1 MGAFRSEGIL
11 KTMELFKKREFNLF
25 VFILFI
31 IFGVSLRTPSFLKLN
46 NLVDILND
54 TAILSMVAIGQL
66 MIIVTGG
73 IDLSVGSSLALS
85 GMSVA
90 LLNQYH
96 PGIPISMIIL
106 ISIAIGL
113 MLGSINGLL
122 VSQAKIPPIITT
134 LGTMSIYR
142 GLVFVLCKG
151 TWVSAHEMTEAFRG
165 FPRRSFLGISSLIS
179 ISILIVILFLIFLNL
194 TKTGREIYGVGGN
207 KIASQ
212 YVGINL
218 KKIYYLV
225 FALCGGITGLAGFLW
240 VARYAAAQSETAIG
254 FELQTIAACVIG
266 GVSITGGSGTII
278 GVVLGAFF
286 MGIVYNA
293 LTMINVS
300 PFWQMAIQGFIIL
313 FAIIINTV
321 IDKRNQ
327 QLMLRKRSFNE

>member
-1 MGAFRSEGIL
+1 MRDLFR
-11 KTMELFKKREFNLF
+11 KREFNLF
-25 VFILFI
+25 IFILFI
-31 IFGVSLRTPSFLKLN
+31 IFGVSCRTPSFLHISN
-46 NLVDILND
+46 FVDILND

-66 MIIVTGG
+66 IIIVTGG

-96 PGIPISMIIL
+96 PGIPIFVIIL

-113 MLGSINGLL
+113 LLGSINGLL

-165 FPRRSFLGISSLIS
+165 FPRSSFLGISSLIYVS
-179 ISILIVILFLIFLNL
+179 MLIVILFLIFLNL
-194 TKTGREIYGVGGN
+194 TRTGREIYGVGGN

-218 KKIYYLV
+218 KKIQYIV
-225 FALCGGITGLAGFLW
+225 FTLGGGITGLAGFLW

-254 FELQTIAACVIG
+254 FEFQTIAACVIG
-266 GVSITGGSGTII
+266 GVSIAGGSGTII

-313 FAIIINTV
+313 FAIIIDTV
-321 IDKRNQ
+321 MDKRNQ

>member
-1 MGAFRSEGIL
+1 
-11 KTMELFKKREFNLF
+11 MELFKKREFNLF

-31 IFGVSLRTPSFLKLN
+31 IFGVSLRTPSFLYVN
-46 NLVDILND
+46 NFVDILND

-73 IDLSVGSSLALS
+73 IDLSVGSSVALS

-96 PGIPISMIIL
+96 PGIPIFMIIL

-113 MLGSINGLL
+113 LLGSINGLL
-122 VSQAKIPPIITT
+122 VSQVKIPPIITT

-151 TWVSAHEMTEAFRG
+151 TWVSAHEMTEVFRE
-165 FPRRSFLGISSLIS
+165 FPRRSFLGISSLIYL
-179 ISILIVILFLIFLNL
+179 SILIVILFLIFLNL
-194 TKTGREIYGVGGN
+194 TRTGREIYGVGGN
-207 KIASQ
+207 KTASQ

-218 KKIYYLV
+218 KKIQYIV
-225 FALCGGITGLAGFLW
+225 FTLGGGITGLAGFLW
-240 VARYAAAQSETAIG
+240 VARYAAAQSETATG

-266 GVSITGGSGTII
+266 GVSIMGGSGTII

-321 IDKRNQ
+321 MDKRNQ

>member
-1 MGAFRSEGIL
+1 MKNLFR
-11 KTMELFKKREFNLF
+11 KREFNLF
-25 VFILFI
+25 IFILFI
-31 IFGVSLRTPSFLKLN
+31 IFGVSLRTPSFLYVN
-46 NLVDILND
+46 NFVDILND

-73 IDLSVGSSLALS
+73 IDLSVGSSVALS

-96 PGIPISMIIL
+96 PGIPIFMIIL

-113 MLGSINGLL
+113 LLGSINGLL
-122 VSQAKIPPIITT
+122 VSQVKIPPIITT

-151 TWVSAHEMTEAFRG
+151 TWVSAHEMTEVFRE
-165 FPRRSFLGISSLIS
+165 FPRRSFLGISSLIYL
-179 ISILIVILFLIFLNL
+179 SILIVILFLIFLNL
-194 TKTGREIYGVGGN
+194 TRTGREIYGVGGN
-207 KIASQ
+207 KTASQ

-218 KKIYYLV
+218 KKIQYIV
-225 FALCGGITGLAGFLW
+225 FTLGGGITGLAGFLW
-240 VARYAAAQSETAIG
+240 VARYAAAQSETATG

-266 GVSITGGSGTII
+266 GVSIMGGSGTII

-321 IDKRNQ
+321 MDKRNQ

>member
-1 MGAFRSEGIL
+1 MRNLFR
-11 KTMELFKKREFNLF
+11 KREFNLF
-25 VFILFI
+25 IFILFI
-31 IFGVSLRTPSFLKLN
+31 IFGVSLRTPSFLYVN
-46 NLVDILND
+46 NFVDILND

-73 IDLSVGSSLALS
+73 IDLSVGSSIALS

-96 PGIPISMIIL
+96 PGIPIFMIIL

-113 MLGSINGLL
+113 LLGSINGLL
-122 VSQAKIPPIITT
+122 VSQVKIPPIITT

-151 TWVSAHEMTEAFRG
+151 TWVSAHEMTEVFRE
-165 FPRRSFLGISSLIS
+165 FPRRSFLGISSLIYL
-179 ISILIVILFLIFLNL
+179 SILIVILFLIFLNL
-194 TKTGREIYGVGGN
+194 TRTGREIYGVGGN
-207 KIASQ
+207 KTASQ

-218 KKIYYLV
+218 KKIQYIV
-225 FALCGGITGLAGFLW
+225 FTLGGGITGLAGFLW
-240 VARYAAAQSETAIG
+240 VARYAAAQSETATG

-266 GVSITGGSGTII
+266 GVSIMGGSGTII

-321 IDKRNQ
+321 MDKRNQ

>member
-1 MGAFRSEGIL
+1 MRDLFR
-11 KTMELFKKREFNLF
+11 KREFNLF
-25 VFILFI
+25 IFILFI
-31 IFGVSLRTPSFLKLN
+31 IFGVSLRTPSFLYIN
-46 NLVDILND
+46 NFVDILND

-66 MIIVTGG
+66 MIIATGG

-96 PGIPISMIIL
+96 PGIPIFVIIL
-106 ISIAIGL
+106 ISITIGL
-113 MLGSINGLL
+113 LLGSINGLL

-165 FPRRSFLGISSLIS
+165 FPRSSFLGISSLIWV
-179 ISILIVILFLIFLNL
+179 SILIVILFLFFLNL
-194 TKTGREIYGVGGN
+194 TRTGREIYGVGGN

-218 KKIYYLV
+218 KKIQYIV
-225 FALCGGITGLAGFLW
+225 FTLGGGITGLAGFLW
-240 VARYAAAQSETAIG
+240 VSRYAAAQSETAIG
-254 FELQTIAACVIG
+254 FEFQTIAACVIG
-266 GVSITGGSGTII
+266 GVSIAGGTGTII
-278 GVVLGAFF
+278 GVVLGSFF

-313 FAIIINTV
+313 FAIIINTFM
-321 IDKRNQ
+321 DKRNQ

>member
-1 MGAFRSEGIL
+1 MMS
-11 KTMELFKKREFNLF
+11 LFKKREFNLF

-31 IFGVSLRTPSFLKLN
+31 IFGISLRTPSFLKLS

-73 IDLSVGSSLALS
+73 IDLSVGSSVALS

-96 PGIPISMIIL
+96 PEIPIFMIIL
-106 ISIAIGL
+106 ISITIGL
-113 MLGSINGLL
+113 LLGSINGLL
-122 VSQAKIPPIITT
+122 VSRAKIPPIITT

-151 TWVSAHEMTEAFRG
+151 SWVSAHEMTEAFRG
-165 FPRRSFLGISSLIS
+165 FPRRSFLGISSLIY

-194 TKTGREIYGVGGN
+194 TRTGREIYGVGGN

-212 YVGINL
+212 YVGINF
-218 KKIYYLV
+218 KKINYLV

-266 GVSITGGSGTII
+266 GVSIMGGSGTII
-278 GVVLGAFF
+278 GVMLGAFF
-286 MGIVYNA
+286 IGIVYNA

-321 IDKRNQ
+321 MDKRNQ
-327 QLMLRKRSFNE
+327 QLMLRRRSFNE

>member
-1 MGAFRSEGIL
+1 MRGLFR
-11 KTMELFKKREFNLF
+11 KREFSLF
-25 VFILFI
+25 IFILFI
-31 IFGVSLRTPSFLKLN
+31 IFGVSLRTPSFLYIN
-46 NLVDILND
+46 NFVDILND

-66 MIIVTGG
+66 IIIVTGG

-96 PGIPISMIIL
+96 PGIPIFVIIL

-113 MLGSINGLL
+113 LLGSINGLL

-151 TWVSAHEMTEAFRG
+151 TWVSAHEMTEVFRV
-165 FPRRSFLGISSLIS
+165 FPRRSFLGISNLIYL
-179 ISILIVILFLIFLNL
+179 SILIVILFLIFLNF
-194 TKTGREIYGVGGN
+194 TRTGREIYGVGGN

-218 KKIYYLV
+218 KKIQYIV
-225 FALCGGITGLAGFLW
+225 FTLGGGITGLAGFLW

-254 FELQTIAACVIG
+254 FEFQTIAACVIG
-266 GVSITGGSGTII
+266 GVSIMGGSGTII

-286 MGIVYNA
+286 LGIVYNA

-321 IDKRNQ
+321 MDKRNQ

>member
-1 MGAFRSEGIL
+1 MV
-11 KTMELFKKREFNLF
+11 ELFKKREFNLF

-31 IFGVSLRTPSFLKLN
+31 IFGVSLRAPSFLKLN
-46 NLVDILND
+46 NFVDILND

-96 PGIPISMIIL
+96 PEIPIFMIIL

-113 MLGSINGLL
+113 LLGSINGLL

-142 GLVFVLCKG
+142 GLVFVLSKG
-151 TWVSAHEMTEAFRG
+151 TWVSAHEMTEAFRD
-165 FPRRSFLGISSLIS
+165 FPRRSFLGIPSLIF
-179 ISILIVILFLIFLNL
+179 ISILIVILFFIFLNF
-194 TKTGREIYGVGGN
+194 TRTGREIYGVGGN
-207 KIASQ
+207 KVASQ

-218 KKIYYLV
+218 KKIQYIV

-254 FELQTIAACVIG
+254 FELQTIAACVIS
-266 GVSITGGSGTII
+266 GVSIMGGSGTII
-278 GVVLGAFF
+278 GVTLGAFF

-293 LTMINVS
+293 LTMIKVS

-321 IDKRNQ
+321 MDKRNQ

>member
-1 MGAFRSEGIL
+1 
-11 KTMELFKKREFNLF
+11 MELFKKREFNLF

-31 IFGVSLRTPSFLKLN
+31 IFGVSCRTPSFLHISN
-46 NLVDILND
+46 FVDILND

-66 MIIVTGG
+66 IIIVTGG
-73 IDLSVGSSLALS
+73 IDLSVGSSIALS

-96 PGIPISMIIL
+96 PGIPIFVIIL

-113 MLGSINGLL
+113 LLGSINGLL

-165 FPRRSFLGISSLIS
+165 FPRSSFLGISSLIYV
-179 ISILIVILFLIFLNL
+179 SILIVILFLIFLNL
-194 TKTGREIYGVGGN
+194 TRTGREIYGVGGN

-218 KKIYYLV
+218 KKIQYIV
-225 FALCGGITGLAGFLW
+225 FTLGGGITGLAGFLW

-254 FELQTIAACVIG
+254 FEFQTIAACVIG
-266 GVSITGGSGTII
+266 GVSIAGGSGTII

-313 FAIIINTV
+313 FAIIINIV

>member
-1 MGAFRSEGIL
+1 MRDLFR
-11 KTMELFKKREFNLF
+11 KREFNLF
-25 VFILFI
+25 IFILFI
-31 IFGVSLRTPSFLKLN
+31 IFGVSLRTPSFLYIN
-46 NLVDILND
+46 NFVDILND

-66 MIIVTGG
+66 MIIATGG

-96 PGIPISMIIL
+96 PGIPIFVIIL
-106 ISIAIGL
+106 ISITIGL
-113 MLGSINGLL
+113 LLGSINGLL

-165 FPRRSFLGISSLIS
+165 FPRSSFLGISSLIWV
-179 ISILIVILFLIFLNL
+179 SILIVILFLIFLNL
-194 TKTGREIYGVGGN
+194 TRTGREIYGVGGN

-218 KKIYYLV
+218 KKIQYIV
-225 FALCGGITGLAGFLW
+225 FTLGGGITGLAGFLW

-254 FELQTIAACVIG
+254 FEFQTIAACVIG
-266 GVSITGGSGTII
+266 GVSIMGGSGTII

-286 MGIVYNA
+286 LGIVYNA

-313 FAIIINTV
+313 FAIIINTFM
-321 IDKRNQ
+321 DKRNQ